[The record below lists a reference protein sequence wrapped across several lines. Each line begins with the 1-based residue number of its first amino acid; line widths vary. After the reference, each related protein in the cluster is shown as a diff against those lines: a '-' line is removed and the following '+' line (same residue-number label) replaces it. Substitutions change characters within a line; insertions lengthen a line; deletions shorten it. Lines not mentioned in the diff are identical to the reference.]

1 MRVKMS
7 TAAVARQNAA
17 LGRYVAA
24 NHPLVA
30 TRFVQ
35 LGSKMLRVLIHDAAF
50 VPQVERQ
57 LAWSLKPEQSTWDA
71 TLVVWKEPR
80 IEQFIEPFAKSDF
93 ALRARMRLES
103 IMSKQPCRD
112 FEIMCDDFSRWNP
125 VIFFHGTRGYIEAVD
140 QETQTYYYGV
150 RDPDP
155 EELIKEGHIFVQFVN
170 QIVKSPTSNLAHG
183 ACVGM
188 GGNGVLLC
196 GTGHRGKSTLT
207 VLAMVKGLEYVSDDY
222 QILERQDGQL
232 YAYPFYSIITLSPT
246 MYNEMFDDFK
256 GKFVSMNARKDKY
269 VFSIA
274 AYHDQFRDRYPIRA
288 CLFPEIVSDP
298 DPSIVPC
305 SPQDKSRAI
314 AQLTGSTIRQMRDI
328 HSPQTIKKLA
338 DMIRDYPFYKINL
351 CRDIYRNVDC
361 LRDFCQNVTHHK
373 GKTKN
378 DNLCTE

>member
-7 TAAVARQNAA
+7 AASVARQIVA
-17 LGRYVAA
+17 LDRYIAG
-24 NHPLVA
+24 NYPLVA
-30 TRFVQ
+30 TRFIK
-35 LGSKMLRVLIHDAAF
+35 LGSKMLRVLVHDAAI
-50 VPQVERQ
+50 VPQIERQ
-57 LAWSLKPEQSTWDA
+57 LTWSLKPEQTTWDA

-80 IEQFIEPFAKSDF
+80 IEQFIEPFMESLGKNNF
-93 ALRARMRLES
+93 ALRARMRLEAILVKKS
-103 IMSKQPCRD
+103 C
-112 FEIMCDDFSRWNP
+112 CDLDVFCDNFSNWNP
-125 VIFFHGTRGYIEAVD
+125 VVFYHVGRGYIEAVD
-140 QETQTYYYGV
+140 QATRTYYYGV
-150 RDPDP
+150 RDSEP
-155 EELIKEGHIFVQFVN
+155 EEFIKEGHIFVQFVN
-170 QIVKSPTSNLAHG
+170 QIVKSPTANLAHG

-207 VLAMVKGLEYVSDDY
+207 VLAMIKGLEYVSDDY
-222 QILERQDGQL
+222 QILEQQAGQL
-232 YAYPFYSIITLSPT
+232 YAYPFYSIITLSSM
-246 MYNEMFDDFK
+246 MYNEMYDDFK

-269 VFSIA
+269 VFNIA

-314 AQLTGSTIRQMRDI
+314 AQLTGSTIRQMRDM

-351 CRDIYRNVDC
+351 CRDIYRNVEC
-361 LRDFCQNVTHHK
+361 LRDFCNNLHK
-373 GKTKN
+373 
-378 DNLCTE
+378 